1 MCDAYLEYIVCLCLC
16 WFFFKTSAVKHNV
29 LYCWHAVHNV
39 FINITFPPSGMK
51 STLNKLFMGDASRF
65 IPERFQELC
74 TSSCCTTRND
84 DTQVY
89 KSEEIQTTYKPFS
102 MTLSYLQVP
111 RCIFFFMRFSFLACV
126 NTAVSLEY
134 ISFLNICLIWSYRTN
149 SEQLQSPTVKY
160 KLCPSQQALCEST
173 FCTIRRL
180 QYSTQTSISSCNICT
195 VCQACWAL

>member
-111 RCIFFFMRFSFLACV
+111 RCIFFFHAFLISCMCKHCSVFRIHFFSQYLFDLK
-126 NTAVSLEY
+126 LPY
-134 ISFLNICLIWSYRTN
+134 QQRTI
-149 SEQLQSPTVKY
+149 
-160 KLCPSQQALCEST
+160 AESN
-173 FCTIRRL
+173 C
-180 QYSTQTSISSCNICT
+180 
-195 VCQACWAL
+195 